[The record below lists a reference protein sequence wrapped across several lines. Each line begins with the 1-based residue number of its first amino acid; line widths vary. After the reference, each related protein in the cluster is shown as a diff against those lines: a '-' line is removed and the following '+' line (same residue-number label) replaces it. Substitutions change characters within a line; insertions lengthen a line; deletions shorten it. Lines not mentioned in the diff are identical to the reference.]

1 MSAVPQPTPHVD
13 EQWWGSL
20 RELRPL
26 LDSGYL
32 GDFQEASRDTGGG
45 FLMEC
50 PLYPS
55 EEHFVHVLERRADH
69 AEFGCS
75 HECSEEAIRARVLDF
90 QALVATAPLDG
101 LDESAPLPKMGES
114 AVDLAAARP
123 GSASGPCVSLRDY
136 VALERPP
143 LDPYL
148 ATRDDRTVL
157 LAAETALLSAG
168 PSGLGKSLAVLDLA
182 GRLAAEHPSDWLG
195 FRVRAGLRVLLLS
208 FEGSDEDT
216 AERVA
221 SIVPDDARDRFL
233 VWDRWRAGP
242 PPRADD
248 GGLERLAAEVR
259 RHAVDVLVIDTGSAF
274 FGGAHDCSK
283 GIPEEAFGAIERV
296 RELAGRPV
304 AVIVVA
310 HTKKADRTGARV
322 DELEEIAGTFGRKVD
337 TAIVMRR
344 DGERGPRRRLVF
356 PKTRRGPEPPAKV
369 ATLPTEADEPPRL
382 ALLHDL
388 DEPGVKPGTEVEA
401 IAEFVRAQPGVVS
414 PQAILE
420 RFDISD
426 GTLRARRPELERLDI
441 SYRRRPAVA
450 GNAYGYGADEQWG
463 AEGALFDG

>member
-1 MSAVPQPTPHVD
+1 MNADQA
-13 EQWWGSL
+13 
-20 RELRPL
+20 REAL
-26 LDSGYL
+26 
-32 GDFQEASRDTGGG
+32 T
-45 FLMEC
+45 
-50 PLYPS
+50 
-55 EEHFVHVLERRADH
+55 
-69 AEFGCS
+69 
-75 HECSEEAIRARVLDF
+75 AIEGAR
-90 QALVATAPLDG
+90 QR
-101 LDESAPLPKMGES
+101 ESFAFDP
-114 AVDLAAARP
+114 AAARAARNGARF
-123 GSASGPCVSLRDY
+123 GSASGPCVALRDY

-143 LDPYL
+143 LNPYL
-148 ATRDDRTVL
+148 ATRDGRTVL
-157 LAAETALLSAG
+157 LAAETALLFAG
-168 PSGLGKSLAVLDLA
+168 PSGLGKSLAAAFDLA

-216 AERVA
+216 AERA
-221 SIVPDDARDRFL
+221 GSIVPDDARDRFL
-233 VWDRWRAGP
+233 VWDRWRGGP

-296 RELAGRPV
+296 RELAGQPV

-382 ALLHDL
+382 TLLHDL
-388 DEPGVKPGTEVEA
+388 DTHGVKAGTDAEA
-401 IAEFVRAQPGVVS
+401 IAEYVREQAGVVS
-414 PQAILE
+414 PQAIRE
-420 RFDISD
+420 RFEIADS
-426 GTLRARRPELERLDI
+426 TLRERRPDLGRLGI
-441 SYRRRPAVA
+441 TYAPRPALA
-450 GNAYGYGADEQWG
+450 GNAHGYGTAEQWADEG
-463 AEGALFDG
+463 GLFDG

>member
-1 MSAVPQPTPHVD
+1 MN
-13 EQWWGSL
+13 
-20 RELRPL
+20 
-26 LDSGYL
+26 
-32 GDFQEASRDTGGG
+32 
-45 FLMEC
+45 
-50 PLYPS
+50 
-55 EEHFVHVLERRADH
+55 ADQ
-69 AEFGCS
+69 
-75 HECSEEAIRARVLDF
+75 AR
-90 QALVATAPLDG
+90 QALTAIEG
-101 LDESAPLPKMGES
+101 AKQRESF
-114 AVDLAAARP
+114 AVDLAAARAERN
-123 GSASGPCVSLRDY
+123 GARSSSASGPCVTLRDY

-148 ATRDDRTVL
+148 ATRDGRTFL
-157 LAAETALLSAG
+157 LAPGTALLFAG
-168 PSGLGKSLAVLDLA
+168 PSGLGKSLAASFDLP
-182 GRLAAEHPSDWLG
+182 GRLAGEHPSDWLG

-216 AERVA
+216 AERAA

-233 VWDRWRAGP
+233 VWNHWHGAP

-248 GGLERLAAEVR
+248 AGLERLAAEIR

-296 RELAGRPV
+296 RELAGQRV

-382 ALLHDL
+382 TLLHDL
-388 DEPGVKPGTEVEA
+388 DTHGVKAGTDAEA
-401 IAEFVRAQPGVVS
+401 IAEYVREQAGVVS
-414 PQAILE
+414 PQAIRE
-420 RFDISD
+420 RFEIADS
-426 GTLRARRPELERLDI
+426 TLRERRPDLGRLGI
-441 SYRRRPAVA
+441 TYAPRPALT
-450 GNAYGYGADEQWG
+450 GNARGYGTTDQWA
-463 AEGALFDG
+463 AEGGLFDG